1 MYIVLMAGGIG
12 SRFWPRSRF
21 KKPKQMLELLGEQS
35 MLQMTYERIKPLT
48 SADKILVITNVDLAE
63 GVREQLPEIPQQN
76 IIAEPFGKN
85 TAPCIGLAAAIIQ
98 KRQPEDEVMVVLPAD
113 HLIDDYKKFQGTI
126 KMAAEYAATHQ
137 CLITIGIKPS
147 YPETGYGYIQRGPE
161 IAQKSG
167 RPLYKVKSFAEKPN
181 LETAKRFVESGDFL
195 WNSGMF
201 IWSTRLIVEQFKEYE
216 PDIYHGIAHMREAVD
231 TPAFEETVSDVY
243 SKIPSVSVDYAIME
257 VSRTVC
263 IMESDFTW
271 NDVGSWEAA
280 YHISEKD
287 KQGNALVARDS
298 CLVDAN
304 NNFFYVKDKLVAAVG
319 VDDLVVVETDDAL
332 LICKKNQSQRVK
344 EIVDNLRR
352 KKKFEY
358 L

>member
-1 MYIVLMAGGIG
+1 MYVVLMAGGIG

-21 KKPKQMLELLGEQS
+21 KKPKQMLELLGDES
-35 MLQMTYERIKPLT
+35 MLQMTYDRIKSLT
-48 SADKILVITNVDLAE
+48 SADKILVITNVDLADD
-63 GVREQLPEIPQQN
+63 VKEQLPEIPPEN

-98 KRQPEDEVMVVLPAD
+98 KREKEDQVMAVLPAD
-113 HLIDDYKKFQGTI
+113 HLINDYKKFCRAI
-126 KMAAEYAATHQ
+126 KLAAEYAAMYQ
-137 CLITIGIKPS
+137 CLITIGIKPT

-161 IAQKSG
+161 ITQKPG
-167 RPLYKVKSFAEKPN
+167 RPLYKVKTFAEKPN
-181 LETAKRFVESGDFL
+181 VETARRFVESGDFL

-201 IWSTRLIVEQFKEYE
+201 IWSTSLIVEQFKEHE
-216 PDIYHGIAHMREAVD
+216 PDIYHGIEQMRAAVD
-231 TPAFEETVSDVY
+231 SPDFEETVSDIY

-257 VSRTVC
+257 VARNVC

-280 YHISEKD
+280 YNISEKD
-287 KQGNALVARDS
+287 KQGNALFSRDS

-332 LICKKNQSQRVK
+332 LICKKDQSQRVK

>member
-1 MYIVLMAGGIG
+1 MYIVLMAGGVG

-48 SADKILVITNVDLAE
+48 SADKILVITNVELADS
-63 GVREQLPEIPQQN
+63 VKEQLPEIPHDN

-85 TAPCIGLAAAIIQ
+85 TAPCIGLAAAIVQ
-98 KRQPEDEVMVVLPAD
+98 KRESEDQVMVVLPAD
-113 HLIDDYKKFQGTI
+113 HLINDHETFRNTI
-126 KMAAEYAATHQ
+126 KTAAEYASARE
-137 CLITIGIKPS
+137 CLITIGIKPT

-161 IAQKSG
+161 ITRKAGK
-167 RPLYKVKSFAEKPN
+167 PLYKVKTFAEKPN
-181 LETAKRFVESGDFL
+181 LETARRFVESGDFL

-201 IWSTRLIVEQFKEYE
+201 IWSTNLIVEQFKEYE
-216 PDIYHGIAHMREAVD
+216 PDIYHGIEQMRAAVG
-231 TPAFEETVSDVY
+231 TPAFDETVSDVY

-257 VSRTVC
+257 VTRNVC
-263 IMESDFTW
+263 ILESDFVW

-280 YHISEKD
+280 YNISEKD
-287 KQGNALVARDS
+287 KQGNALFSRDS
-298 CLVDAN
+298 CLVDAR

-332 LICKKNQSQRVK
+332 LICKKEQSQRVK